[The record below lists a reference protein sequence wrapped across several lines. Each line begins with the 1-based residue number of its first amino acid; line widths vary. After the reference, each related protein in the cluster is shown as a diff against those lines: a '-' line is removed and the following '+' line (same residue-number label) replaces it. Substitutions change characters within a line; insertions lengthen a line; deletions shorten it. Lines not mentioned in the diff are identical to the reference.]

1 MENNYSV
8 LNLEDVKFILNLKKD
23 INDIIGIINTTFYLN
38 SDASYSKYKF
48 FNTFNTFDNLCK
60 EHKLHIE
67 KLENDLIL
75 KNNSFNQEDY
85 EFLRK
90 LLWFY
95 YNDFEDFLIEHY
107 NSNHSCYLTQTNKN
121 KIIDIMYKNYTNDL
135 FFNHFLDNEIY
146 HVDNSQRV
154 NVKKHLKRL
163 KDLGRIK
170 P

>member
-95 YNDFEDFLIEHY
+95 L
-107 NSNHSCYLTQTNKN
+107 C
-121 KIIDIMYKNYTNDL
+121 
-135 FFNHFLDNEIY
+135 
-146 HVDNSQRV
+146 
-154 NVKKHLKRL
+154 
-163 KDLGRIK
+163 
-170 P
+170 